1 MAEVFQGQGS
11 AVKYY
16 SIAGRTLS
24 FSSAEEWSA
33 RMAETFLGGFYYRQE
48 DGAGARQVNCAL
60 RILRGDPPPVPAGF
74 SSYELPEL
82 GLLHTDGAEY
92 HLEVNGSRVA
102 AGGAAGAGVDIWLA
116 DGPVAKHPVA
126 FANAI
131 SCAIQ
136 LALRRC
142 GLAQLHSA
150 GVVEPSSGAGVLI
163 AGDSNSGKSSLTV
176 RLARAGWS
184 YLSDDML
191 LLHEAGQAVTARAL
205 RRVFAVSARSIAG
218 CDLPRLEEA
227 LGPVVGSDPTKRSLD
242 PSAAFPGRFAESS
255 EPSVVVFPRVAGGDR
270 TRVESLKRSDALLRF
285 LRASPWACFDA
296 EGKSYL
302 KLLEKLVRQT
312 RAYAVHA
319 GRDLLEDAAL
329 APRVFSDLVNA
340 LPR

>member
-1 MAEVFQGQGS
+1 MAAVFQEEGS
-11 AVKYY
+11 AVRYY

-48 DGAGARQVNCAL
+48 EDARGRAIDCSV
-60 RILRGDPPPVPAGF
+60 RILRGDPPPIPEGF

-92 HLEVNGSRVA
+92 HLEVNGSRVM
-102 AGGAAGAGVDIWLA
+102 AGGSAGAGVDIWLVE
-116 DGPVAKHPVA
+116 GPIAKHPVA

-142 GLAQLHSA
+142 GLVQLHSA
-150 GVVEPSSGAGVLI
+150 GVVDPASGAGVLI
-163 AGDSNSGKSSLTV
+163 VGDSNSGKSSLTI

-191 LLHEAGQAVTARAL
+191 LLHEAGASVAARAL
-205 RRVFAVSARSIAG
+205 RRVFSVSARSIAG

-242 PSAAFPGRFAESS
+242 PSVVFLGRFAESF
-255 EPSVVVFPRVAGGDR
+255 EPSVAVFPRIADEEQ
-270 TRVESLKRSDALLRF
+270 TRVESLKRSDALLRL
-285 LRASPWACFDA
+285 LRTSPWACFDA

-302 KLLEKLVRQT
+302 KLLERLVRQT

-319 GRDLLEDAAL
+319 GRDLLEDVTL
-329 APRVFSDLVNA
+329 APRLFADLVKA